1 MEQLSHDESIKRVWK
16 VCRILGYVTLF
27 EIAAALTYYYKFQE
41 SGFPRGPLNILFI
54 VLSAAKAYF
63 IMSEF
68 MHLKYEVKSMTI
80 TILAPF
86 SFLIWGIIA
95 FLWEGH
101 YWLSA
106 KELWNVLY

>member
-1 MEQLSHDESIKRVWK
+1 MAHLTKEESVKRVWR
-16 VCRILGYVTLF
+16 VCGILAVVTAV
-27 EIAAALTYYYKFQE
+27 EIFAALAHYNWFHD
-41 SGFPRGPLNILFI
+41 SPRMLLNILFI
-54 VLSAAKAYF
+54 VLSAAKAFY

-68 MHLKYEVKSMTI
+68 MHLKYELKPMTI

-95 FLWEGH
+95 FLWEGK

-106 KELWNVLY
+106 KELWEVLN

>member
-1 MEQLSHDESIKRVWK
+1 MSHLTKEESRKKVWRV
-16 VCRILGYVTLF
+16 CGILAVVTAV
-27 EIAAALTYYYKFQE
+27 EIAAALSHYKYFHE
-41 SGFPRGPLNILFI
+41 SPKMLLNLLFI

-68 MHLKYEVKSMTI
+68 MHLKYELKAMAV

-86 SFLIWGIIA
+86 LFLVWGIIA
-95 FLWEGH
+95 FLWEGS

-106 KELWNVLY
+106 KEFWDILR

>member
-1 MEQLSHDESIKRVWK
+1 MAQHLTAEESRKRVWR
-16 VCRILGYVTLF
+16 VCGILAIVTAF
-27 EIAAALTYYYKFQE
+27 EIAAALIHYNYFE
-41 SGFPRGPLNILFI
+41 DSPRMLLNLLFI

-68 MHLKYEVKSMTI
+68 MHLKYELKAMTI
-80 TILAPF
+80 SILAPF
-86 SFLIWGIIA
+86 SFLVWGIIA

-106 KELWNVLY
+106 KEFWNILK

>member
-1 MEQLSHDESIKRVWK
+1 MVHGTHEERIKTVWRVCYILAFVTVFEIFAALSH
-16 VCRILGYVTLF
+16 
-27 EIAAALTYYYKFQE
+27 YYWLE
-41 SGFPRGPLNILFI
+41 TSPRWWLNLLFI
-54 VLSAAKAYF
+54 VLSAAKAYY

-68 MHLKYEVKSMTI
+68 MHLKYELKPMMI

-95 FLWEGH
+95 FLWEGD

-106 KELWNVLY
+106 KEFWNHL